1 VKGRELLTRGG
12 PVLGL
17 LLVGALF
24 AVLVGPQ
31 FFSPANLELIARQ
44 TAIVGTAALGMT
56 LVIAAAGIDLSV
68 GSVISLSTVVIAL
81 LLRHGTSPAAAA
93 AAGIAAGA
101 ACGLVTGLLVT
112 GLRVVPFIVTL
123 GMMLLVRGAAKGLAD
138 ERRIEAPVTWLNDLL
153 RTQALGGGV
162 LLPTGIWILI
172 AMALVVAVVLR
183 YTRFGRHLLAIGSNE
198 RTARLCGVRVEPC
211 KIAVYSVAAALAG
224 LAGVMQFAKLSV
236 GDPTVAVGLELDVI
250 AAVIIGGGSLS
261 GGKGTVFGT
270 LVGAVLMT
278 VIQIGCSQRGFPNWV
293 QQIVTGGVIVAAVAL
308 DRWRQGTQAT

>member
-1 VKGRELLTRGG
+1 MRWRELLSRGG
-12 PVLGL
+12 PLLGL
-17 LLVGALF
+17 ALVGGLF
-24 AVLVGPQ
+24 GVLVGPH

-81 LLRHGTSPAAAA
+81 MLRQGGSPALAAALGIAAAA
-93 AAGIAAGA
+93 V
-101 ACGLVTGLLVT
+101 CGLVTGLLVT

-123 GMMLLVRGAAKGLAD
+123 GMMLLVRGAAKGLAE

-162 LLPTGIWILI
+162 LLPTGIWVLI
-172 AMALVVAVVLR
+172 VMSFAAAGVLR

-198 RTARLCGVRVEPC
+198 RTARLCGVRVERC
-211 KIAVYSVAAALAG
+211 KIAVYTIAAALAG

-250 AAVIIGGGSLS
+250 AAVIIGGGSLL
-261 GGKGTVFGT
+261 GGRGTVFGT
-270 LVGAVLMT
+270 LVGALLMT

-308 DRWRQGTQAT
+308 DRWRQGAQGT